1 MSSDDR
7 RAPSREAILA
17 VHRFPG
23 PYMIKAF
30 GPAGPAFRASV
41 VEHAHAVAGAAHVAV
56 HERATRSGDRVCVT
70 LTLHVERV
78 EDVEDMY
85 ARLYTLPDLLLIL

>member
-1 MSSDDR
+1 MSTDR

-30 GPAGPAFRASV
+30 GPAGPNFRASV
-41 VEHAHAVAGAAHVAV
+41 LEHAHAVAGATRVSV

-70 LTLHVERV
+70 LTLQAERIEEV
-78 EDVEDMY
+78 EDVYE
-85 ARLYTLPDLLLIL
+85 RLYSLPDLLLIL

>member
-1 MSSDDR
+1 MTAATVAGR
-7 RAPSREAILA
+7 RAARAA
-17 VHRFPG
+17 
-23 PYMIKAF
+23 A
-30 GPAGPAFRASV
+30 ASV
-41 VEHAHAVAGAAHVAV
+41 ARLEQRRQLLRAEHAHAVAGAAHVAV

>member
-1 MSSDDR
+1 MATEDR

-23 PYMIKAF
+23 SYVLKAF
-30 GPAGPAFRASV
+30 GPAGPSFRASV
-41 VEHAHAVAGAAHVAV
+41 VEHAHAVAGEARVAV
-56 HERATRSGDRVCVT
+56 HERSTRSGDRVCVT
-70 LTLHVERV
+70 LTLHVDRV